1 MTHDKTVIQF
11 SFVVLVNKVKRFSM
25 SIIHEK
31 TPTVMAGVFLFSYI
45 DRTVSHTSRN
55 IFLKKYS
62 LF

>member
-31 TPTVMAGVFLFSYI
+31 TPVVMAGVFLI
-45 DRTVSHTSRN
+45 TSPLPIN
-55 IFLKKYS
+55 TSATIE
-62 LF
+62 